1 LEVLPMNSVRA
12 LLIGA
17 GAGTSYFLAGLE
29 KIKSKEVEPLGIPF
43 LNHLKAYR
51 PEDIKV
57 VGVLD
62 VDASKV
68 GKDMYEIASKLVP
81 YGQIPRA
88 LKDIVVERGVH
99 CGSLRGLPVTALGLD
114 ELLGDPMAAVEQV
127 VNTLQKLQ
135 PDVIV
140 NVITTEPYSY
150 AESEL
155 DFIKLA
161 PRCKLGASMAYAYV
175 AAEYSRRSGRRV
187 AFVNFTPP
195 PVANSPGV
203 VSYFEKVGALVL
215 GDDAATGATPL
226 TADLLEHIAERGRRV
241 TSIAQFNIGGNTD
254 FLSLTE
260 PERNHSKEITK
271 SSIVDDI
278 LGYDAPHYIKPTGY
292 LEPLGDRKFV
302 SMHIEYIGFG
312 GFRDEIIVNAR
323 INDKSNLAGLMAS
336 AIPISKAL
344 IDRGVR
350 GTHAP
355 TNRFFMKMPGPRG
368 TKNVSRIVAYYDL
381 LKELGNLDIA

>member
-1 LEVLPMNSVRA
+1 
-12 LLIGA
+12 
-17 GAGTSYFLAGLE
+17 
-29 KIKSKEVEPLGIPF
+29 
-43 LNHLKAYR
+43 
-51 PEDIKV
+51 
-57 VGVLD
+57 
-62 VDASKV
+62 
-68 GKDMYEIASKLVP
+68 
-81 YGQIPRA
+81 
-88 LKDIVVERGVH
+88 
-99 CGSLRGLPVTALGLD
+99 
-114 ELLGDPMAAVEQV
+114 
-127 VNTLQKLQ
+127 
-135 PDVIV
+135 
-140 NVITTEPYSY
+140 
-150 AESEL
+150 
-155 DFIKLA
+155 
-161 PRCKLGASMAYAYV
+161 
-175 AAEYSRRSGRRV
+175 V

-336 AIPISKAL
+336 VIPISKAL